1 MKVEQITITP
11 DESMLFNIK
20 QESKDENQID
30 QENSCQD
37 MFDYNDDSESDLVK
51 TESKTE
57 SQNDSKNS
65 GFSEETATFS
75 CKHCNENFDEARWAQ
90 CALKFLSCEM
100 SQREL
105 KQMEPIL
112 NFQVPGEGLELVILL
127 HTQYITLVPHN
138 SLMHHDSQKNVLS

>member
-37 MFDYNDDSESDLVK
+37 MFDYNDDSESELIK
-51 TESKTE
+51 SESKSE
-57 SQNDSKNS
+57 SKNS

-75 CKHCNENFDEARWAQ
+75 CKHCNENFDEARWAPFV
-90 CALKFLSCEM
+90 LKFLSFEM
-100 SQREL
+100 SH
-105 KQMEPIL
+105 M
-112 NFQVPGEGLELVILL
+112 
-127 HTQYITLVPHN
+127 TQLRFFLTFSCRFLQWCAN
-138 SLMHHDSQKNVLS
+138 

>member
-11 DESMLFNIK
+11 DESMLYNIK

-37 MFDYNDDSESDLVK
+37 LFDYNDDSESDLVK
-51 TESKTE
+51 SESKNE

-75 CKHCNENFDEARWAQ
+75 CKHCNENFDEARWAP
-90 CALKFLSCEM
+90 CALKFLSFEM
-100 SQREL
+100 SH
-105 KQMEPIL
+105 
-112 NFQVPGEGLELVILL
+112 V
-127 HTQYITLVPHN
+127 TQLT
-138 SLMHHDSQKNVLS
+138 SS

>member
-37 MFDYNDDSESDLVK
+37 MFDYNDDSESELIK
-51 TESKTE
+51 SESKNE
-57 SQNDSKNS
+57 SKNS

-75 CKHCNENFDEARWAQ
+75 CKHCNENFDEARWAP
-90 CALKFLSCEM
+90 CTLKWKNILPQIRLFVLVRPS
-100 SQREL
+100 SPPYTAHLFIFEL
-105 KQMEPIL
+105 FVPIL
-112 NFQVPGEGLELVILL
+112 PRIQLI
-127 HTQYITLVPHN
+127 
-138 SLMHHDSQKNVLS
+138 